1 MEMESLRSYIDIDS
15 VCVDVENLISAA
27 QSDNVRD
34 DLIQA
39 FDNLRNSLGILSTA
53 KGKTEDDYV
62 HGLILDCLK
71 VSPLIKE
78 IAKTQNL
85 PPIVFE
91 RCKKTYVSLGRLV
104 AGITA
109 RVDVDTQGATA

>member
-1 MEMESLRSYIDIDS
+1 MEMESLRAYINIDS

-27 QSDNVRD
+27 QDDNVRD

-39 FDNLRNSLGILSTA
+39 FDDLRNSLGALSTA
-53 KGKTEDDYV
+53 KGKTEDNYV

-78 IAKTQNL
+78 IAQTQNL
-85 PPIVFE
+85 PPEVFNH
-91 RCKKTYVSLGRLV
+91 CKNTYISLGRLV
-104 AGITA
+104 AGITERA
-109 RVDVDTQGATA
+109 GI

>member
-1 MEMESLRSYIDIDS
+1 MDMKSLRSYIDIDS

-39 FDNLRNSLGILSTA
+39 FDDLRNSLGTLSTA

-85 PPIVFE
+85 PPVVFE
-91 RCKKTYVSLGRLV
+91 HCKKTYVSLGRLV
-104 AGITA
+104 AGITDK
-109 RVDVDTQGATA
+109 VDIEAQGAAA